1 MSLRDLLERRE
12 RAGERENSSVGEKEG
27 MKALGSLGVE
37 VRDRQEL

>member
-1 MSLRDLLERRE
+1 MSLRDLLDLLE
-12 RAGERENSSVGEKEG
+12 GEGEKENSSVGEKDG